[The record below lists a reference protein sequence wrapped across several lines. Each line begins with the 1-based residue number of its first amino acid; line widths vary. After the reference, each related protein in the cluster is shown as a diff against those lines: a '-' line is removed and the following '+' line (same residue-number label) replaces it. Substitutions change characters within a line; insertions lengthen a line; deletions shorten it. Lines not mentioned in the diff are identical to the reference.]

1 MTAPRDALAQ
11 LEAVLAKRQD
21 WLDGELSV
29 GQFEYAC
36 AEFIANQGPTLRAL
50 LGAADGVDV
59 PEGWKLVPLEVTA
72 AMEDAGLKWLTNLQ
86 HMRKQD
92 RRNAIALAYEAM
104 VNATLTKAP
113 AND

>member
-1 MTAPRDALAQ
+1 MTTEQTRDELAQ
-11 LEAVLAKRQD
+11 LEARWAS
-21 WLDGELSV
+21 GNSV
-29 GQFEYAC
+29 PVTSIRITKDEWK
-36 AEFIANQGPTLRAL
+36 TLRAL